1 MDFAANQ
8 SLLNEVTL
16 LRLKSQKSMSGQPTQ
31 ANSVSDEI
39 QKWSYFEK
47 MERLKKKTQQ
57 AHAQAR
63 ITARPDPSKSHT
75 GEVIHLTDGIQVPHP
90 NWQSVRTELL
100 NKMVDEEADAGIKPA
115 VISLEAYFR

>member
-1 MDFAANQ
+1 MMDFVANQ
-8 SLLNEVTL
+8 SLFNEVNL

-47 MERLKKKTQQ
+47 MERLKKKTLQ

-63 ITARPDPSKSHT
+63 VKARPDASKIQTS
-75 GEVIHLTDGIQVPHP
+75 EVIHLTDGIQVPHP
-90 NWQSVRTELL
+90 DWQSKRGELL
-100 NKMVDEEADAGIKPA
+100 
-115 VISLEAYFR
+115 